1 MTPQRQ
7 GVREIYASRSSA
19 IQWAG
24 FSREDEILRVV
35 IYVKRLHNYTTIR
48 HYQGSPAL
56 QDKIR
61 GSMGGAGCW
70 RCLRCLQLRLRQL
83 AGWLYALEVGSQ
95 CLVSSL
101 AVYYRSLQIDDS

>member
-1 MTPQRQ
+1 MLGAHIAPQRQ

-24 FSREDEILRVV
+24 FSSEDEILRVV

-70 RCLRCLQLRLRQL
+70 RCLHCLLLRLRQA
-83 AGWLYALEVGSQ
+83 AGWLAGLCYGGR
-95 CLVSSL
+95 VSVPS
-101 AVYYRSLQIDDS
+101 